1 MGYRSFTP
9 RVFRT
14 IGEMGTEC
22 ELFVKTLA
30 EQLARKNG
38 GNYGI
43 VVAFLRTR
51 LSFGILTSVDSVHM
65 SERGWRVPFKKRNA
79 SGFFSQCGRSRNI

>member
-1 MGYRSFTP
+1 M
-9 RVFRT
+9 
-14 IGEMGTEC
+14 

-30 EQLARKNG
+30 EQLARKNV
-38 GNYGI
+38 GNYAI

-65 SERGWRVPFKKRNA
+65 SERGWRVPFKKRDA
-79 SGFFSQCGRSRNI
+79 SGFFVSMWTQQEYLRPLDILEIINF